1 MIFGT
6 RQDQRFDFNLGGH
19 KIDIYTDFKYLC
31 AIFSRNRYFHQT
43 KIRNVEQVR
52 KATHLLF

>member
-19 KIDIYTDFKYLC
+19 KLSSIL
-31 AIFSRNRYFHQT
+31 IFY
-43 KIRNVEQVR
+43 ILV
-52 KATHLLF
+52 LFLAEKGTSIK